1 MQKYRNRLIVGFA
14 IVFIAYIALLFLTN
28 TGELL
33 AQLRSYPWILLIPV
47 IFLKFA
53 AWFLRFWRWQYFLGV
68 IDASDKI
75 SLFDS
80 AVIFV
85 SGFSMVVSPG
95 KIAEV
100 LKAVVL
106 KVKTGVP
113 VARSAPVV
121 IAERAVDGV
130 AVLVDALIAFFLAG
144 AAINLGN
151 YRILI
156 FISGALLIVGLVS
169 IQIRPL
175 AYFFL
180 NLIARLPLI
189 RRIHQPLVDF
199 YESSNQILKLRHV
212 IPTSFLGS
220 MAHLIDAL
228 AFCIIISAFGIPITG
243 TLFLQGVFI
252 TGLTAAIGAL
262 SGLPNGAGVTE
273 ISSSE
278 MIMVIIAP
286 MHPEITQ
293 TIALTTALIDGFFH
307 KWLRVVVGTLVA
319 VIFRRRLFPVS
330 IDAALAQAEEE
341 PTAKSTTTGTLT
353 A

>member
-1 MQKYRNRLIVGFA
+1 MQKYRNRFIIGFA
-14 IVFIAYIALLFLTN
+14 IVFVVYIGLLFLSN

-47 IFLKFA
+47 VFLKVS

-85 SGFSMVVSPG
+85 SGFSMAVSPG

-106 KVKTGVP
+106 KIKTGVP

-121 IAERAVDGV
+121 IAERVVDGV
-130 AVLVDALIAFFLAG
+130 AVLVDAIVAFFLAG
-144 AAINLGN
+144 DAINLGN

-156 FISGALLIVGLVS
+156 FISGALLIFGLIA

-180 NLIARLPLI
+180 NIIARLPL
-189 RRIHQPLVDF
+189 F
-199 YESSNQILKLRHV
+199 
-212 IPTSFLGS
+212 
-220 MAHLIDAL
+220 AA
-228 AFCIIISAFGIPITG
+228 CIT
-243 TLFLQGVFI
+243 
-252 TGLTAAIGAL
+252 
-262 SGLPNGAGVTE
+262 
-273 ISSSE
+273 
-278 MIMVIIAP
+278 
-286 MHPEITQ
+286 
-293 TIALTTALIDGFFH
+293 
-307 KWLRVVVGTLVA
+307 R
-319 VIFRRRLFPVS
+319 
-330 IDAALAQAEEE
+330 
-341 PTAKSTTTGTLT
+341 
-353 A
+353 